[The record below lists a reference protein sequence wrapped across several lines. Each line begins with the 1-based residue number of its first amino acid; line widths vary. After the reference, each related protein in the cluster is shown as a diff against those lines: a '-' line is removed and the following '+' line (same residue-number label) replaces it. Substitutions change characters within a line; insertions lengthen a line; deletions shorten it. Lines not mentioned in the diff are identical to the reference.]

1 MQCPPSS
8 PESGPS
14 SRLLQR
20 RAPAP
25 QGREPAH
32 PKSLPAHKFSGL
44 FSRSRGSALPFTQDP
59 ELRRPKPGVAPS
71 EFEIASWAL
80 WTSKHFPNS
89 ASVPR
94 GRRVSGCQVRPETSP
109 ETQGG
114 PGPGQLE
121 PCPAP
126 EVAPGE
132 VGGPSSRSP
141 RNSASWTR
149 PGVRPSSLR
158 PIMVAVRWHLIV
170 SQPYSPDS
178 AVDPIE
184 GVGDYHESQFTNE
197 GETERWTDSP
207 KAQGWST
214 AG

>member
-1 MQCPPSS
+1 MQFPPPS

-32 PKSLPAHKFSGL
+32 PKSLAAHKFSGL
-44 FSRSRGSALPFTQDP
+44 FSRSRVSAPPCTLDP
-59 ELRRPKPGVAPS
+59 ELCRPKLGMAPS

-80 WTSKHFPNS
+80 WTAKHFPNS
-89 ASVPR
+89 LGPPGAASLR
-94 GRRVSGCQVRPETSP
+94 L
-109 ETQGG
+109 
-114 PGPGQLE
+114 PG
-121 PCPAP
+121 A
-126 EVAPGE
+126 
-132 VGGPSSRSP
+132 P
-141 RNSASWTR
+141 RNFPRDSMRTR
-149 PGVRPSSLR
+149 PGTVGSECCSRVGSRGDRGTFQPQSSQLRLLGAAWRPAQLPASDHRSRVL
-158 PIMVAVRWHLIV
+158 HLIV

-178 AVDPIE
+178 DVDPIE
-184 GVGDYHESQFTNE
+184 GVGDYHEYQFTNE